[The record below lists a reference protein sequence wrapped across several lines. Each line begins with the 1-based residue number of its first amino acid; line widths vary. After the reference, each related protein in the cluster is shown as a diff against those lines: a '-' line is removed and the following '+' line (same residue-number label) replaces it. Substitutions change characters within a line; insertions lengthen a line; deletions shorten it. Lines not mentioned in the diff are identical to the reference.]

1 MFSFFF
7 FCCWSLLHL
16 TCKFCEVSPPPPISW
31 NTAQVLMKVAQDTK
45 CISASL
51 CSVTTDQRQRHT
63 KWLCGYRWTWPSGS
77 ICLECDGTFQPPHP
91 IPISWNLVWVLMIN
105 VAEDAKSIS
114 VPLRPITTNQLQ
126 CQDRTVGGAAEGES
140 DLEVIHELVLA
151 MQDIQ

>member
-1 MFSFFF
+1 
-7 FCCWSLLHL
+7 
-16 TCKFCEVSPPPPISW
+16 
-31 NTAQVLMKVAQDTK
+31 
-45 CISASL
+45 
-51 CSVTTDQRQRHT
+51 
-63 KWLCGYRWTWPSGS
+63 
-77 ICLECDGTFQPPHP
+77 
-91 IPISWNLVWVLMIN
+91 MIN